1 LDASYDGFR
10 CHAGTILDSSWSPT
24 ALELIEISSSS
35 TEVTPRRC
43 RRRWPL
49 VCRPTLTETSGC

>member
-1 LDASYDGFR
+1 VSRRRASAIAALNASYDGFR

-35 TEVTPRRC
+35 TE
-43 RRRWPL
+43 
-49 VCRPTLTETSGC
+49 